1 MRMDEKIITSSPYD
15 NLPLTSTHWGT
26 YRVEVADGK
35 VAALHPFDADSDP
48 SPIGTGI
55 VDVLDAPTRIK
66 MPMIRKSWLEHGPGA
81 ATDKRGHDPF
91 VQVSWDEAE
100 ALVANELNRVRQD
113 FGNRSIFGGSYGW
126 ASAGRFHHAQSQ
138 LHRFLNCI
146 GGYTRSVNTY
156 SYAAAEVIL
165 PHVLGSFGSMM
176 YGQTSLESV
185 ARSTELFVSFG
196 GFPAR
201 NCQIAS
207 GGTGDHSQVGLME
220 KARQRGAE
228 FISVSPIRSD
238 MLACVDAEWLA
249 ARPGSD
255 TAILLALAHC
265 LLTEDLHDPEF
276 LARYTNGF
284 DVFAAYVTGDSDGVP
299 KSAEWAAPLSDIP
312 ADTIRTLARRM
323 ASSRTMLS
331 VSWSLT
337 RQDHGEQPYWAA
349 IALAAMLGQ
358 IGMAGGG
365 IGFGYGATNSVGMH
379 RQMLSFAALPQGKN
393 AVADFIPV
401 ARISEML
408 LKPETDFVYNG
419 GRYTYPDIRLVY
431 WAGGNPF
438 HHHQDLQQLLKAW
451 QKPDTVIVHEWCWN
465 TLAKHADI
473 ILPCTTHLE
482 RPDIML
488 NPRDPFIVMMEQVM
502 PPVGEAR
509 NDYDIF
515 ANIARHMGV
524 DAAFTEGRD
533 MMAWQEWMYE
543 TSRGMAAEKGVTL
556 PELDS
561 LKQMGWVRVNGPDK
575 PHIMIGDFIEN
586 PDQNPLNTAS
596 GKIEIVSQTIANF
609 DEDMNCAPHPVW
621 REPTEWLGNAGAAF
635 PLHLISNQP
644 HTKLHSQLDHGSHSR
659 AGKIN
664 QREPLTMHPD
674 DAAMRGLHD
683 GDLVQV
689 FNDRGICL
697 AVLVVSDDV
706 RCDVVQMAT
715 GAWLDPMMTAEG
727 KLLCKHGNPNVL
739 THDLGTSNMTQGP
752 AAMSCLVEVKKYDA
766 TPPPMTA
773 FDPPEIIMR

>member
-1 MRMDEKIITSSPYD
+1 MLMDEKTILSSTYD

-26 YRVEVADGK
+26 YRVEAVDGK
-35 VAALHPFDADSDP
+35 VTALHPFGADSDP

-55 VDVLDAPTRIK
+55 VDVLDSPARIK
-66 MPMIRKSWLEHGPGA
+66 MPMVRKSWLEHGPGT
-81 ATDKRGHDPF
+81 ATDKRGQEPF

-100 ALVANELNRVRQD
+100 TLVASELSRVKTD
-113 FGNRSIFGGSYGW
+113 FGNKAIFGGSYGW

-165 PHVLGSFGSMM
+165 PHVLGNFGGMM

-185 ARSTELFVSFG
+185 ANSTELFVSFG

-207 GGTGDHSQVGLME
+207 GGTGDHSQVGLMQ

-238 MLACVDAEWLA
+238 MLERVDAEWLA

-265 LLTEDLHDPEF
+265 LLAENLHDTDF
-276 LARYTNGF
+276 LARYSSGF
-284 DVFAAYVTGDSDGVP
+284 DAFAAYVTGQSDGVP
-299 KSAEWAAPLSDIP
+299 KSAEWAASLSDIP
-312 ADTIRTLARRM
+312 AATIRTLARRM

-349 IALAAMLGQ
+349 ITLATMLGQ
-358 IGMAGGG
+358 IGLPGGG
-365 IGFGYGATNSVGMH
+365 VGFGYGATNSVGMQ
-379 RQMLSFAALPQGKN
+379 RQMLNFAALPQGKN
-393 AVADFIPV
+393 AVDDFIPV
-401 ARISEML
+401 ARISDML
-408 LKPETDFVYNG
+408 LNPETDFVYDG

-438 HHHQDLQQLLKAW
+438 HHHQDLQRLVSAW
-451 QKPDTVIVHEWCWN
+451 QKPETVIVHEWCWN

-488 NPRDPFIVMMEQVM
+488 NPRDPFIVMMEQVV

-515 ANIARHMGV
+515 ANIARHMKV
-524 DAAFTEGRD
+524 EDSFTEGRD
-533 MMAWQEWMYE
+533 MHAWQEWMYE
-543 TSRGMAAEKGVTL
+543 TSRDMAAEKGVAL
-556 PELDS
+556 PDLDS
-561 LKQMGWVRVNGPDK
+561 LKQKGWVKIDVPDK
-575 PHIMIGDFIEN
+575 PHIMIEDFIDD
-586 PDQNPLNTAS
+586 PVVNPLNTAS

-609 DEDMNCAPHPVW
+609 DDDMNCSPHAIW
-621 REPTEWLGNAGAAF
+621 REPSEWLGNADDKF
-635 PLHLISNQP
+635 SLHLISNQP
-644 HTKLHSQLDHGSHSR
+644 QTKLHSQLDHGSHSR

-664 QREPLTMHPD
+664 QREPVTMHPD
-674 DAAMRGLHD
+674 DAAARGLHD

-697 AVLVVSDDV
+697 GVLVVSDDV
-706 RCDVVQMAT
+706 RPDVVQMAT
-715 GAWLDPMMTAEG
+715 GAWLDPMMTADG

-739 THDLGTSNMTQGP
+739 THDLGTSKMTQGP
-752 AAMSCLVEVKKYDA
+752 AALSCLVEVTKYNDA
-766 TPPPMTA
+766 PPSMTA
-773 FDPPEIIMR
+773 FDPPEIITR